1 MAQLV
6 ATAAPTAA
14 AAAAATDARPR
25 TAARY
30 HQVPSRLL
38 TAPSRSRPSWCATAP
53 SCAVRLDYR
62 PIVPRAHGW
71 QSSIPAH
78 PALDNPRASAARC
91 MPTPHAASHACRARS
106 SPSFARRP
114 APPSSPPCS
123 AKLGEN
129 PLHPL
134 PLPTYRHKRCTPHT
148 VANASHAS
156 ASPPWLTGQP
166 PCVPPVHAVVSRPV
180 RDGAS

>member
-14 AAAAATDARPR
+14 AAAAETDARPR

-30 HQVPSRLL
+30 HQVPSRLR

-106 SPSFARRP
+106 LPSFARRP

-123 AKLGEN
+123 AKLGDT
-129 PLHPL
+129 H
-134 PLPTYRHKRCTPHT
+134 CTPYPYPPTGTNGAHRT
-148 VANASHAS
+148 R
-156 ASPPWLTGQP
+156 SPTPATQ
-166 PCVPPVHAVVSRPV
+166 VPVHPGSPDNPR
-180 RDGAS
+180 ASLQCTQL